1 MSVQATANVED
12 DVPTASVTVVAS
24 LSPPAAVEDVVL
36 TAPSV
41 VVAVVPFSVAAA
53 SETSVM

>member
-1 MSVQATANVED
+1 MLRMMFQLL
-12 DVPTASVTVVAS
+12 VTVVAS